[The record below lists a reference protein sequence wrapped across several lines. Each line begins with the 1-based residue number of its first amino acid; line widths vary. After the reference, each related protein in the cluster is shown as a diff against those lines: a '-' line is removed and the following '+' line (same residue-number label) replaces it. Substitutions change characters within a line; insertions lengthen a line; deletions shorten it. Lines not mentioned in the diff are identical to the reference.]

1 MLVGA
6 PVGRVVAAP
15 PTRDRV
21 EPVHTQPDS
30 LTPTSYGRPIV
41 TLMASLLLNRRDLEF
56 LLYEWLDVESLTK
69 RERHAE
75 HSRESFDDVL
85 DLAERIATQH
95 FAPHSRKSDG
105 EEPRFDGER
114 VHLIPE
120 IKAALDVFAQAGL
133 LAGTLD
139 EELGGL
145 QLPTVVGNA
154 VFAYFQAANVGTSS
168 YPFLSIANANLLMA
182 HGTREQVDTYVRP
195 MLEGRFF
202 GTMCLSEPQ
211 AGSSLSDVTTKAVPQ
226 PGGTYRLFGNKMWIS
241 GGDHDLS
248 ENIVH
253 LVLAKV
259 PGGPAGVKG
268 ISLFIVP
275 KVVVET
281 GERNDVVLAGLN
293 HKMGFRGTV
302 NTLLNF
308 GEGKHRP
315 AGQPGAVGHLVGQ
328 EHQGLRY
335 MFHMMNEA
343 RVGVGLG
350 ATALGYTGYLHALDY
365 AKGRP
370 QGRPVNAKDPTS
382 PQVPIIEHA
391 DVKRMLLASKAYV
404 EGALALNLYC
414 GRLLDEQATGE
425 TEAVRA
431 QSTLLLDVLT
441 PIAKSWPSQ
450 WCLEANSLAIQVL
463 GGYGYTREYPV
474 EQLYRDNRLNSIHE
488 GTHGIQ
494 GLDLLGRKAV
504 MQGGAG
510 LALLTATMQ
519 QTTVL
524 AEAAGGELA
533 ELGAQL
539 EVLVERLPAT
549 TMQLFTAASLE
560 VSLANSTVYLEA
572 VGHTVLAWIWLE
584 QLLAADGRTGDFY
597 DGKRQAGRFFFRWEL
612 PKVPVQLTLL
622 ESLDTTTLDTSPD
635 WL

>member
-1 MLVGA
+1 
-6 PVGRVVAAP
+6 
-15 PTRDRV
+15 
-21 EPVHTQPDS
+21 
-30 LTPTSYGRPIV
+30 
-41 TLMASLLLNRRDLEF
+41 MASLLLSRRDLDF
-56 LLYEWLDVESLTK
+56 LLYEWLDVESLNQ
-69 RERHAE
+69 RPRHAE
-75 HSRESFDDVL
+75 HSRETFDGVL
-85 DLAERIATQH
+85 ALAEQIATEH
-95 FAPHSRKSDG
+95 FAPHNRRSDA

-120 IKAALDVFAQAGL
+120 IGSALEVFASAGL
-133 LAGTLD
+133 LGGTLD
-139 EELGGL
+139 EQVGGL
-145 QLPTVVGNA
+145 QLPTVIGNA
-154 VFAYFQAANVGTSS
+154 VFAWFQAANVGTSS
-168 YPFLSIANANLLMA
+168 YPFLTIAGINLLLE
-182 HGTREQVDTYVRP
+182 HGTAEQVDTYVRP
-195 MLEGRFF
+195 MVDGRFF

-226 PGGTYRLFGNKMWIS
+226 EDGSYRLFGNKMWIS
-241 GGDHDLS
+241 AGDHELT

-268 ISLFIVP
+268 ISLFVVP
-275 KVVVET
+275 KTVVET

-308 GEGKHRP
+308 GEGKHTP
-315 AGQPGAVGHLVGQ
+315 GGQAGAVGYLVGEQ
-328 EHQGLRY
+328 HRGLSY

-370 QGRPVNAKDPTS
+370 QGRPIGAKDPTS

-391 DVKRMLLASKAYV
+391 DVKRMLLAQKAYV

-414 GRLLDEQATGE
+414 GRLLDEQKTGE
-425 TEAVRA
+425 TEQARTSA
-431 QSTLLLDVLT
+431 LLLLDVLT

-474 EQLYRDNRLNSIHE
+474 EQFYRDNRLNPIHE

-494 GLDLLGRKAV
+494 GLDLLGRKVV

-510 LALLTATMQ
+510 LQLLATTLSATAARA
-519 QTTVL
+519 
-524 AEAAGGELA
+524 AERGGELA
-533 ELGAQL
+533 VLGAQL
-539 EVLVERLPAT
+539 GDAVERVVKAT
-549 TMQLFTAASLE
+549 SAVWSAGDVE
-560 VSLANSTVYLEA
+560 VSLANASVYLEA
-572 VGHTVLAWIWLE
+572 VGHVVLAWVWLE
-584 QLLAADGRTGDFY
+584 QLLAADGKAGDFY
-597 DGKRQAGRFFFRWEL
+597 EGKRQAGRYFFRCEL
-612 PKVPVQLTLL
+612 PRTGPQLDLL
-622 ESLDTTTLDTSPD
+622 EALDTTSLDTAVA
-635 WL
+635 WF